1 MEKRDLEYLKTYSQR
16 LYAHD
21 GDLSV
26 LRPEEREHLKTLL
39 RKHDIEQ
46 KLMAFDEKMSQKTLL

>member
-1 MEKRDLEYLKTYSQR
+1 MEKRDLEYLTVYSQR
-16 LYAHD
+16 LSAHN

-26 LRPEEREHLKTLL
+26 LRPEELEHLKTLL

-46 KLMAFDEKMSQKTLL
+46 KLLAFDDKLGQAKLI